1 MIRANRRCAYCGEE
15 YYCCK
20 SCISNKSWKN
30 ICCSVKCFRKL
41 SERKDNIE
49 PIKNE
54 IIDTKSFL
62 IYGYTKEKKIVDIIG
77 YDLELGKFDCS
88 DNTTKT
94 FDDFEKFII
103 SKDELKN
110 ISLRLNNLIENND
123 REM

>member
-1 MIRANRRCAYCGEE
+1 M
-15 YYCCK
+15 
-20 SCISNKSWKN
+20 
-30 ICCSVKCFRKL
+30 
-41 SERKDNIE
+41 
-49 PIKNE
+49 
-54 IIDTKSFL
+54 

-94 FDDFEKFII
+94 FDYFEKFII